1 SRRIGDPNLF
11 YRNLQAGFYVQ
22 DDIRPRKNLTFSPGV
37 RYEVQTHVH
46 EYQNIG
52 PRFGTTWAPFASGRT
67 TLRGSVGL
75 FYDWLPNGTYEQTLR
90 VDGIRQQEI
99 NILNPA
105 FPDPG
110 SVGIVP
116 PINRYFLDSGYRMPQ
131 TTRVSA
137 GMDQTLAKVVRV
149 AGTYSYQ
156 RGSRL
161 S

>member
-1 SRRIGDPNLF
+1 
-11 YRNLQAGFYVQ
+11 
-22 DDIRPRKNLTFSPGV
+22 
-37 RYEVQTHVH
+37 
-46 EYQNIG
+46 
-52 PRFGTTWAPFASGRT
+52 GTTWAPFASGRT

-90 VDGIRQQEI
+90 VDGLRQQEI

-161 S
+161 SRGLNLNAAIDGVRPDPSFRNIVEVVPDAA